1 MPSENE
7 RKIVSSLNKNA
18 RKSFREIARETGI
31 SVPAVIQTIKKLE
44 QSGAIKGYIPLL
56 EPEYFGFGLMAI
68 IGLRISEGKLLDT
81 QKKIADDP
89 RVLSV
94 YDITGEWDSI
104 VIGCFV
110 NREDLNQFVK
120 KILSL
125 KHIER
130 TVTHLVLNVVKNDPR
145 LPV

>member
-44 QSGAIKGYIPLL
+44 HSGAIKGYIPLL